1 MTDTGV
7 VGLFR
12 EPPEGRHYDIVR
24 IIRKLRDGRMI

>member
-24 IIRKLRDGRMI
+24 IIRKL